1 MVTINYRLGAL
12 GFLTLGNEQV
22 LKIPGSIVPQ
32 VPGNAGLRDQAMALA
47 WVRDNIARFNGDP
60 EMVTVFGES
69 AGSSSVHYQ
78 LLSPLTEG
86 LFQRAIMQV
95 VKREVIS
102 IENPTEWN
110 CFGHPVG
117 QGTHPRTCRQVW
129 KPPGWQGWL

>member
-22 LKIPGSIVPQ
+22 LETPGSIVAQ

-47 WVRDNIARFNGDP
+47 WVRDNIARFGGDP

-95 VKREVIS
+95 GKREVIS

-110 CFGHPVG
+110 SFGHPVG
-117 QGTHPRTCRQVW
+117 QGAHPRTCRQVW

>member
-22 LKIPGSIVPQ
+22 LETPGSIVAQ
-32 VPGNAGLRDQAMALA
+32 VPGNAGLRDQALALA
-47 WVRDNIARFNGDP
+47 WVRENIARFNGDP

-95 VKREVIS
+95 GKREGIS
-102 IENPTEWN
+102 IENPSEWN
-110 CFGHPVG
+110 CFGNPVG
-117 QGTHPRTCRQVW
+117 QGAHPRTCRQVW
-129 KPPGWQGWL
+129 KPPSWQGWL